1 MPLMNNALIE
11 ELLGAANIICVE
23 DIVASLWKCSEP
35 EMNFEAVK
43 KVLWPI
49 QLAALKEDSEKGNVK
64 HEANGEDRKKKNTK
78 VVKGGYLGMMGDKIN
93 EFVKPLI

>member
-1 MPLMNNALIE
+1 M
-11 ELLGAANIICVE
+11 
-23 DIVASLWKCSEP
+23 
-35 EMNFEAVK
+35 
-43 KVLWPI
+43 
-49 QLAALKEDSEKGNVK
+49 K